1 MEADE
6 ILLAKSIDG
15 VYDSDPAKNPD
26 AKKLDRISIHDM
38 VEMKLEVIDRT
49 AAVMC
54 EDNHMALAVFDLR
67 QKNSIRDALRGEIRG
82 TRVTRD

>member
-1 MEADE
+1 MRSF
-6 ILLAKSIDG
+6 LRNRST
-15 VYDSDPAKNPD
+15 D